1 MSCEHVIAF
10 ATVATVVFGLA
21 TATLVAYPSNRL
33 SFLDAIASPSTYPV
47 SGSVIDSFRL
57 EIAIASPSFASLFL
71 RMFSQVLDLVT
82 GEELGVGE
90 TGELCFQ
97 GPQV

>member
-1 MSCEHVIAF
+1 MSCCEHVIAF

-47 SGSVIDSFRL
+47 SGSVIVSFRL
-57 EIAIASPSFASLFL
+57 EICSYRIS
-71 RMFSQVLDLVT
+71 
-82 GEELGVGE
+82 
-90 TGELCFQ
+90 ELCKL
-97 GPQV
+97 VLYESLSSNR